1 VSDLAATIREA
12 LVALAAA
19 DPACKR
25 FGASHHRYEL
35 APPVPALAVGSE
47 DLIAFATTVSGGGAG
62 PYYGL
67 LALDRLSPVRTPA
80 GDALPVAHLGCGYA
94 AVLQLATGEV
104 WIDARLLGIARP
116 IHPSFTAFYIDWIDR
131 LARNAWPESFV
142 PPGAC
147 ALPNALGGY
156 LAAYE
161 QEHGIAAGTLAGE
174 ALREA
179 LGQLGPGAIEIAGGP
194 PLFEPGDRVDPCI
207 ECARLVDNLGLSRG
221 VIAPGIPPRP
231 VR

>member
-1 VSDLAATIREA
+1 M
-12 LVALAAA
+12 ALAAA
-19 DPACKR
+19 DRGCTR
-25 FGASHHRYEL
+25 FGAAHHRYQL
-35 APPVPALAVGSE
+35 APPLPALAAGSD
-47 DLIAFATTVSGGGAG
+47 DLIAFATTVGGGGAG

-67 LALDRLSPVRTPA
+67 LALDRVSPVQTPA
-80 GDALPVAHLGCGYA
+80 GAALPIAHLGCGYA
-94 AVLQLATGEV
+94 AVLQLATGEI
-104 WIDARLLGIARP
+104 WIDARTLGIARP

-161 QEHGIAAGTLAGE
+161 QEHGIATGTLAGE

-207 ECARLVDNLGLSRG
+207 ECARLVENLGLPG
-221 VIAPGIPPRP
+221 TVIAPGTLPRP